1 MDSGFRIG
9 RILGIPIHLHPTWFV
24 VFLLVVLQL
33 WAHLGREYAD
43 IAPARRV
50 GAVLATAGLLF
61 GSVLMHEIGH
71 SIVAL
76 RHGVAVRSITLFIF
90 GGLAWMEREADRPRA
105 ELELALAGPAVNLAL
120 FALFAALAGR
130 FDPTEPGLAIFQWL
144 AALNLG
150 VALFN
155 LLPGFPLDGG
165 RVLRA
170 VLWARGRRP
179 AQATRHAARIGQIIA
194 YALIALGIVV
204 ALADVVGGLWLAF
217 IGWFV
222 LMGSAA
228 HRRQA
233 ALEISLG
240 GLTARDVMTDRVPTV
255 EAGLSVGRFAR
266 DHLLRGDRWAIVL
279 DGDLPRGL
287 VSRTDVKRLAPE
299 LWDATRVE
307 EIATPMAEVVVASPD
322 QPVAELLRLLG
333 ERRANQLPIVE
344 DGHLR
349 GSVTLQDLLKAL
361 EVRTPGAAP
370 RRDPGTGAARP

>member
-1 MDSGFRIG
+1 MDSGLRIG

-43 IAPARRV
+43 IAPAGRV
-50 GAVLATAGLLF
+50 GVVLATAGLLF
-61 GSVLMHEIGH
+61 GSVLMHEVGH

-105 ELELALAGPAVNLAL
+105 ELEIALAGPAVNLAL
-120 FALFAALAGR
+120 FALFAGLAGL

-144 AALNLG
+144 AVLNLG

-170 VLWARGRRP
+170 LLWARGRRP
-179 AQATRHAARIGQIIA
+179 AQATRYAARVGQIIA
-194 YALIALGIVV
+194 YALIACGIVV
-204 ALADVVGGLWLAF
+204 AFVDALAGLWLAF

-222 LMGSAA
+222 LVGSAA

-233 ALEISLG
+233 AFEISLG

-255 EAGLSVGRFAR
+255 EAGLPVGRFAR
-266 DHLLRGDRWAIVL
+266 DPLLGGDRWAIVL
-279 DGDLPRGL
+279 DGDRPLGL
-287 VSRTDVKRLAPE
+287 VSRTDLKRLAPE

-307 EIATPMAEVVVASPD
+307 EIATPMADVVVATPD

-333 ERRANQLPIVE
+333 ERRADQLPVVE
-344 DGHLR
+344 GGR
-349 GSVTLQDLLKAL
+349 VCGAVRLQDLLEAI
-361 EVRTPGAAP
+361 EVRTPGP
-370 RRDPGTGAARP
+370 TPPSGGERP